1 MNAINVDIVRS
12 LFMPLFLGGTLA
24 AAALAV
30 MAILRWGEPGAM
42 VMLAGGVLYVVGMFV
57 VTMVFNVP
65 LNDALAAADPSSPK
79 AASLWARYL
88 KDWTFAATA
97 ATYLLDESAAGRAWL
112 SRSDGADG
120 QARPR
125 RRRSPGVAAARSSAF
140 DDDDGSIAGA
150 A

>member
-1 MNAINVDIVRS
+1 VINGSAAGSLPAAAGISAMNAINVDIVRS

-30 MAILRWGEPGAM
+30 MAVLRWGEPGAM

-65 LNDALAAADPSSPK
+65 LNDALAAADPSSPE

-88 KDWTFAATA
+88 KDWTFWNHVRTA
-97 ATYLLDESAAGRAWL
+97 AAAGACVL
-112 SRSDGADG
+112 F
-120 QARPR
+120 
-125 RRRSPGVAAARSSAF
+125 VAAIAAR
-140 DDDDGSIAGA
+140 
-150 A
+150 

>member
-65 LNDALAAADPSSPK
+65 LI
-79 AASLWARYL
+79 
-88 KDWTFAATA
+88 
-97 ATYLLDESAAGRAWL
+97 
-112 SRSDGADG
+112 
-120 QARPR
+120 R
-125 RRRSPGVAAARSSAF
+125 RV
-140 DDDDGSIAGA
+140 
-150 A
+150 